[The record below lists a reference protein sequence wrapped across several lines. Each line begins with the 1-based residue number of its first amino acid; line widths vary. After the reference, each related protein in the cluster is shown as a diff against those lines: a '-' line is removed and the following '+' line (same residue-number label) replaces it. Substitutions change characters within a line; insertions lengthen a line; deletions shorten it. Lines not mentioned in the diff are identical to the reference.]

1 VDRLLELTSRAET
14 AHFWFRGFR
23 RFVTPVLREAAG
35 GRTDLTL
42 LDCGCGT
49 GYNLSLLA
57 PYGRAY
63 GFDITA
69 SGLNLA
75 RRARRP
81 LLRADITAIPL
92 CSNRFDIVTSFDVLQ
107 CVPDDARAV
116 GEMGR
121 VLKPGGVLMLT
132 LAAFEFLRGDHSAF
146 AEEVRRYTRASA
158 RRLVEGAGLE
168 AERVAYTFGSVLPIV
183 IVTRA
188 AQRALRLARTPT
200 GEFDITVPPAPVNAL
215 LTALVSGEAA
225 LARRVRMP
233 VGSSLLVVARKPR

>member
-23 RFVTPVLREAAG
+23 RFVTPVLREAAR
-35 GRTDLTL
+35 GRTDLRL

-49 GYNLSLLA
+49 GYNLSLLT

-116 GEMGR
+116 GEMAR

-158 RRLVEGAGLE
+158 RRLVEGAALE
-168 AERVAYTFGSVLPIV
+168 AERVTYTFGSVLPIV

-215 LTALVSGEAA
+215 LTALVRGEAA
-225 LARRVRMP
+225 LARRVSMP
-233 VGSSLLVVARKPR
+233 VGSSLLVVARKAG